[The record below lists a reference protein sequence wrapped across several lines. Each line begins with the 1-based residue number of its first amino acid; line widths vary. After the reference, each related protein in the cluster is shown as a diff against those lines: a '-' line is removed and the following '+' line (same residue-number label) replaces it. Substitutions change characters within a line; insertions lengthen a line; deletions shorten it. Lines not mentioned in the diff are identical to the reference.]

1 MTAAAGL
8 APGAVGVVE
17 FTDLLANG
25 QAVGRFDGMVVFVD
39 GPLPGERARVRL
51 TEVKAKYAVGEVVEL
66 ETRSPD
72 RAEPFC
78 GVFGACGGCQVQH
91 LAYPA
96 QLAWKRR
103 IVQDALARIGGFA
116 DVDVREP
123 IGMREPRAYRNKM
136 ALVVDAQPGAAPVFG
151 FYRARSHDLVPIE
164 RCPIVLEPLDAAI
177 GELTLA
183 ARAPETAPA
192 FAGVRHVI
200 MRAGLQSASGVLSL
214 TTETKSAAIASLAPQ
229 IAERV
234 HGVGG
239 ISNSYGLAN
248 ANAVVGR
255 QMDFVWGKREMEETI
270 EGVRFRVSPASF
282 FQINGEMVA
291 AIFRALAPLI
301 AGTPKIVDLYCG
313 AGTFAISFA
322 SRGADVVGVE
332 ENGSAVAEARQNA
345 RLNKVEERVRFVK
358 ARVEGELGNP
368 AGREALRAADAV
380 FLDPP
385 RKGSDEATLAALAD
399 AKVAQI
405 WYLSCNPATLARD
418 LRYLA
423 TRGYRIGLVQ
433 PFDMFPQTGHVETL
447 VTLARSEP

>member
-8 APGAVGVVE
+8 APGAVGIVE

-39 GPLPGERARVRL
+39 GPLPGERARIRL
-51 TEVKAKYAVGEVVEL
+51 TEVKAKYAVGDVVER
-66 ETRSPD
+66 ETTSPD
-72 RAEPFC
+72 RAKPFC
-78 GVFGACGGCQVQH
+78 PVFGVCGGCQVQH

-103 IVQDALARIGGFA
+103 IVADALGRIGGFT
-116 DVDVREP
+116 DLSVNEP

-136 ALVVDAQPGAAPVFG
+136 ALVVEPGGAAPVFG

-164 RCPIVLEPLDAAI
+164 RCPIVLDKLDAAI
-177 GELTLA
+177 GGLVEA
-183 ARAPETAPA
+183 ARAPATAPA
-192 FAGVRHVI
+192 FAGVRHVV
-200 MRAGLQSASGVLSL
+200 MRSGLQSPAGVLSL
-214 TTETKSAAIASLAPQ
+214 TTEGKSVSIAALAPQ
-229 IAERV
+229 LAERIP
-234 HGVGG
+234 GVGG

-248 ANAVVGR
+248 ANAVIGR

-291 AIFRALAPLI
+291 AIFRALAPLVDG
-301 AGTPKIVDLYCG
+301 AAHIVDLYCG
-313 AGTFAISFA
+313 AGTFAIYFA
-322 SRGADVVGVE
+322 SRGADVVGIE
-332 ENGSAVAEARQNA
+332 ENASAVAEARGNA
-345 RLNKVEERVRFVK
+345 RLNRVEERVRFVK

-368 AGREALRAADAV
+368 AGREALRAADVV

-385 RKGSDEATLAALAD
+385 RKGSDEGTLAALAD
-399 AKVAQI
+399 ADVAQI

-418 LRYLA
+418 LRLLA
-423 TRGYRIGLVQ
+423 GRGYRVGLVQ

-447 VTLARSEP
+447 VTLARG

>member
-1 MTAAAGL
+1 VTAAAGL
-8 APGAVGVVE
+8 APGALGVVA
-17 FTDLLANG
+17 FTDLLVNG
-25 QAVGRFDGMVVFVD
+25 QAVGRFEGMVVFVD
-39 GPLPGERARVRL
+39 GPLPGERARIRL
-51 TEVKAKYAVGEVVEL
+51 TEVKAKYAVGEVVER
-66 ETRSPD
+66 ETTSPD

-103 IVQDALARIGGFA
+103 IVHDALSRIGGFA
-116 DVDVREP
+116 EVEVREP

-136 ALVVDAQPGAAPVFG
+136 ALVVDTQGDAPVFG
-151 FYRARSHDLVPIE
+151 FYRARSHDLVPID
-164 RCPIVLEPLDAAI
+164 RCPIVLEKLDAAI
-177 GELTLA
+177 GALTDV

-200 MRAGLQSASGVLSL
+200 MRSGLQTPAGVLSL
-214 TTETKSAAIASLAPQ
+214 TTETKSAAIAALAPQ

-234 HGVGG
+234 PGVGG
-239 ISNSYGLAN
+239 ISNSYALAN
-248 ANAVVGR
+248 ANAVIGR

-313 AGTFAISFA
+313 AGTFAIYFA
-322 SRGADVVGVE
+322 SRGAEVVGVE
-332 ENGSAVAEARQNA
+332 ENASAVAEARQNA
-345 RLNKVEERVRFVK
+345 RLNKVEEHVRFVK

-368 AGREALRAADAV
+368 AGREALRAADIV

-399 AKVAQI
+399 AGVKQI

-418 LRYLA
+418 LRFLA
-423 TRGYRIGLVQ
+423 GRSYAIDLVQ

-447 VTLARSEP
+447 VTLRRSD